1 MSQKVI
7 GSWREAVEGGGE
19 GREWGEGGGGEGGG
33 GEGGDSSCHAVAL
46 VLGMTHVN

>member
-19 GREWGEGGGGEGGG
+19 GRGGSGGREWWGGGWRGGGEVA
-33 GEGGDSSCHAVAL
+33 HA
-46 VLGMTHVN
+46 MQ